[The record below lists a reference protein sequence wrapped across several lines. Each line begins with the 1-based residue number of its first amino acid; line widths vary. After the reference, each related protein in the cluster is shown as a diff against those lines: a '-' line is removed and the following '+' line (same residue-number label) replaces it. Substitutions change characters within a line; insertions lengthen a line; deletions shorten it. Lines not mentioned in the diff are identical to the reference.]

1 MGKTVTFLNSSIGQ
15 KLLVGLTGFFLCS
28 FLMVHMSGNLL
39 LFSNDGGEAFDAY
52 SNFMSTNT
60 GIRTM
65 EIVLFGGFLFHIFLA
80 IRVWW
85 HNRKARPSRYE
96 ANKPSEN
103 STFTSRWMFFNG
115 SIVAVF
121 LAVHFYNF
129 FIPARFGAEH
139 PAMYGLVQEV
149 FANPLFVAFYLVALL
164 VLAFHLKQGFQ
175 SAFQTFGIRP
185 GWQRPIDY
193 AAAIFWLVIP
203 LGFASMPLYFYLTGS
218 N

>member
-1 MGKTVTFLNSSIGQ
+1 MSKTVTFYSSSIGQ

-28 FLMVHMSGNLL
+28 FLTVHMSGNLL

-52 SNFMSTNT
+52 SEFMSTNT

-65 EIVLFGGFLFHIFLA
+65 EIVLFGGFLLHIFLA

-85 HNRKARPSRYE
+85 HNRKARASRYQV
-96 ANKPSEN
+96 NRPSEN

-115 SIVAVF
+115 SVVAIF

-129 FIPARFGAEH
+129 FIPARFGSEH
-139 PAMYGLVQEV
+139 AMFDLVKVV
-149 FANPLFVAFYLVALL
+149 FANPLYVAFYLVALV
-164 VLAFHLKQGFQ
+164 VLAFHLRQGFQ

-185 GWQRPIDY
+185 GWQRPINY
-193 AAAIFWLVIP
+193 VAAIFWLVIP
-203 LGFASMPLYFYLTGS
+203 LGFASMPLYFYLAGS